1 MPVSLFDFRTL
12 TETVNRIIPTKT
24 VISDNV
30 FANKKQVY
38 ANHIEVDIVEGRRKI
53 APITNPNR
61 EAPLV
66 SNLTRKKE
74 IYSFPNVKQK
84 KILDFK
90 DLVGVP
96 PGYNLYS
103 GSGDTIESAKKQKIA
118 EELFELKENVIRR
131 HEYLCCQALSG
142 KIDYKIDNQSY
153 SLDFGMPATHKIT
166 LETTNKWSETTA
178 KILDNIKAWIRL
190 ISSDAGKKAK
200 RAYMGSDVADVFL
213 KDEKIVKLLDT
224 AKASIG
230 EIGFEVREKEGVVYH
245 GRLFGVDLYE
255 YSEEFTDED
264 GSTKPF
270 IPKNSF
276 ILTPEKNRSI
286 FYSGLIKDAS
296 LETASALPFFAKSW
310 VEQDPG
316 TRYLLV
322 DSSPL
327 PVPHAPEEFVY
338 ALVL

>member
-12 TETVNRIIPTKT
+12 TETVNKILSPKT
-24 VISDNV
+24 VISNNV
-30 FANKKQVY
+30 FGNKKQVY
-38 ANHIEVDIVEGRRKI
+38 ASHIEVDIVEGRKKI

-66 SNLTRKKE
+66 SNQTRKKE
-74 IYSFPNVKQK
+74 IYSFPTVKQK
-84 KILDFK
+84 KVLDFK

-103 GSGDTIESAKKQKIA
+103 GSQDTMENAKRQKIA
-118 EELFELKENVIRR
+118 EELLELKENVIRQ

-142 KIDYKIDNQSY
+142 KINYKLDNQSY

-166 LETTNKWSETTA
+166 LTNADKWSETTA
-178 KILDNIKAWIRL
+178 KVLDNIKAWKRL
-190 ISSDAGKKAK
+190 ISTDAGKNAK
-200 RAYMGSDVADVFL
+200 IAYMGSDVADVFL
-213 KDEKIVKLLDT
+213 NDEKIIKLLDT

-230 EIGFEVREKEGVVYH
+230 EVGFEVREKEGVIYH
-245 GRLFGVDLYE
+245 GRLLGVELYE
-255 YSEEFTDED
+255 YSEEFTDENNV
-264 GSTKPF
+264 TKQF
-270 IPKNSF
+270 IPKNAF
-276 ILTPEKNRSI
+276 ILMPEKTRSI

-296 LETASALPFFAKSW
+296 IETASAMPFYAKSW

-338 ALVL
+338 SIVL